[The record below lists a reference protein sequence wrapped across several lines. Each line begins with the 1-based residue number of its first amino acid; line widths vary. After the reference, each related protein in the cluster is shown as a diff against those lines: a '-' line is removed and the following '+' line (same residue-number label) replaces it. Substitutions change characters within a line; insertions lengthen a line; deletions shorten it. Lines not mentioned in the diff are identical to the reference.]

1 MFLGHDHLKLLCFLC
16 RNAKQDVDDEYS
28 GAAFARGLQSY
39 YSVAHAVTE
48 RVEKQSSLLI
58 NGQLKQY
65 QVNTIRS
72 ILHDIFLTCAIF
84 IKGCDGFFMLDRNS
98 LLLLVCQVK
107 GLEWLV
113 SLYNN
118 NLNGILADEMGL
130 GKTIQTIALITYLME
145 HKRLNGPYLII
156 VPLS

>member
-1 MFLGHDHLKLLCFLC
+1 MPSEHGGGWSLAGLELGSLRSAGSPPTPHVGLS
-16 RNAKQDVDDEYS
+16 S
-28 GAAFARGLQSY
+28 GRLSLQ
-39 YSVAHAVTE
+39 
-48 RVEKQSSLLI
+48 I
-58 NGQLKQY
+58 
-65 QVNTIRS
+65 
-72 ILHDIFLTCAIF
+72 
-84 IKGCDGFFMLDRNS
+84 
-98 LLLLVCQVK
+98 K

-145 HKRLNGPYLII
+145 HKRINGPFLII

>member
-1 MFLGHDHLKLLCFLC
+1 MILFCLTAVLI
-16 RNAKQDVDDEYS
+16 
-28 GAAFARGLQSY
+28 LQ
-39 YSVAHAVTE
+39 
-48 RVEKQSSLLI
+48 I
-58 NGQLKQY
+58 
-65 QVNTIRS
+65 
-72 ILHDIFLTCAIF
+72 
-84 IKGCDGFFMLDRNS
+84 
-98 LLLLVCQVK
+98 K

-156 VPLS
+156 VPLSLANPHYLQKYFYLF

>member
-1 MFLGHDHLKLLCFLC
+1 MLN
-16 RNAKQDVDDEYS
+16 R
-28 GAAFARGLQSY
+28 
-39 YSVAHAVTE
+39 
-48 RVEKQSSLLI
+48 
-58 NGQLKQY
+58 
-65 QVNTIRS
+65 
-72 ILHDIFLTCAIF
+72 LHHF
-84 IKGCDGFFMLDRNS
+84 
-98 LLLLVCQVK
+98 LVCQIK

-156 VPLS
+156 VPLSWASAATLLILHCKRHWFVGMITELCVLDRTLSNWVYEFDKWAPTVVKVSYKVRFHTHTTQNKCSYIWHTKCENLLCVSKIVCIIFVLLS